1 MLKKKI
7 IVIIPAKMNSVGI
20 KKKNLKLV
28 NGNSLINIT
37 ISHAIKLNPH
47 KIFVSSED
55 KNLTNKII
63 KKKNIIFHLRDKK
76 LSRSNVHAIH
86 VVLDVIKN
94 YNIDKNALV
103 AMMLPTSHLREIYKI
118 KKNIKNF
125 DSTKYYSLI
134 AVTKTQFNSN
144 NIRYLDKYNNLT
156 ANDFGLQQRQE
167 AKKVFYVNGSFYMA
181 KCENLIK
188 FKNFHNSK
196 NMKPIFCDPKLS
208 IDINNKSDLKAVKK
222 KFN

>member
-1 MLKKKI
+1 M
-7 IVIIPAKMNSVGI
+7 
-20 KKKNLKLV
+20 
-28 NGNSLINIT
+28 
-37 ISHAIKLNPH
+37 
-47 KIFVSSED
+47 
-55 KNLTNKII
+55 
-63 KKKNIIFHLRDKK
+63 RDKK

-103 AMMLPTSHLREIYKI
+103 AMMLPTSPLREIYKI